1 MKPWYKITAKANKAK
16 ILIYEQIGE
25 DFFGEGVSAK
35 KFVNELDGLNVSSID
50 LHINSPGGSVFDGT
64 SIYNALVAHDAVV
77 NVTVDG
83 IAASIASVIA
93 MAGDTIEMPEN
104 SLLMIHDPSALVMGT
119 AKDME
124 KMAETLGKIKGGMIK
139 AYQTKLA
146 MDDDEI
152 SEMMSNETWLTANEA
167 AELGIVDKK
176 TEPVEIS
183 AQFQALA
190 NFKNVPEGL
199 KKAWV
204 FKGQKFT
211 PSGETI
217 LQEVIPM
224 NITLELLKN
233 EHPEIVKEILAGVD
247 LDFIRA
253 KLPEAVV
260 ELESEGEKRGA
271 ENERKRIQAVSE
283 QTMSGHEKLIA
294 ELMFDGETTGEMAA
308 VKILKAEKQIRAQ
321 MTADLQK
328 DAPAPIEQPST
339 DNAESVNDDHLPVD
353 QRCKAKWDK
362 SKELQ
367 SEFLGDF
374 DAYLAYEKAIEA
386 GKVKVLG

>member
-64 SIYNALVAHDAVV
+64 SIYNALVSHDAVV

-139 AYQTKLA
+139 AYQTKIA

-167 AELGIVDKK
+167 AELGIIDK
-176 TEPVEIS
+176 TSEPVEIS
-183 AQFQALA
+183 AQFQALT
-190 NFKNVPEGL
+190 NFKNVPKGL

-217 LQEVIPM
+217 LQEDEVM
-224 NITLELLKN
+224 NITLELIQA
-233 EHPEIVKEILAGVD
+233 EHPEIVAEILKTVNID
-247 LDFIRA
+247 YVREN
-253 KLPEAVV
+253 LPEAVTAF
-260 ELESEGEKRGA
+260 ESEGA
-271 ENERKRIQAVSE
+271 EAERKRIEAVRDQS
-283 QTMSGHEKLIA
+283 MPGHDALI
-294 ELMFDGETTGEMAA
+294 EEMMFDGSTTGEQAA
-308 VKILKAEKQIRAQ
+308 VKILQAEKKNREIMA
-321 MTADLQK
+321 ADIVK
-328 DAPAPIEQPST
+328 DAPDTIEQPST
-339 DNAESVNDDHLPVD
+339 DNVDEVILDNLPVD
-353 QRCKAKWDK
+353 KRCEARWKKDQD
-362 SKELQ
+362 LQ
-367 SEFLGDF
+367 NEFGGDF
-374 DAYLAYEKAIEA
+374 DAYLAYEKALDA
-386 GKVKVLG
+386 GRVKVLGA

>member
-152 SEMMSNETWLTANEA
+152 SEMMSSETWLTANEA

-217 LQEVIPM
+217 LQEDEDM
-224 NITLELLKN
+224 NITSELIQA
-233 EHPEIVKEILAGVD
+233 EHPEIVAEILKTVNID
-247 LDFIRA
+247 YVREN
-253 KLPEAVV
+253 LPEAVTAF
-260 ELESEGEKRGA
+260 ESGGA
-271 ENERKRIQAVSE
+271 EAERKRIEAVRE
-283 QTMSGHEKLIA
+283 QSMPGHDALI
-294 ELMFDGETTGEMAA
+294 EEMMFDGKTTGEQAAVRILQAEKKNREVMAA
-308 VKILKAEKQIRAQ
+308 NIE
-321 MTADLQK
+321 K
-328 DAPAPIEQPST
+328 DAPDTIEQPST
-339 DNAESVNDDHLPVD
+339 DNADSVNDDHLPID
-353 QRCKAKWDK
+353 KRCAARWEK
-362 SKELQ
+362 SRELQ
-367 SEFLGDF
+367 EEFIGDF
-374 DAYLAYEKAIEA
+374 DAYLAYEKALDA
-386 GKVKVLG
+386 GRVKVLGA